1 MSRPFRISRFFLRPI
16 VGVLWGFSSTGADR
30 IPASGPVIIASNHS
44 SNWDPILISL
54 GCRRDVHFMA
64 KKELFKNPLSGALL
78 KSVNAIPVRRGLLDR
93 RALRGA
99 SRLLKNDKV
108 LLMFPGGTRD
118 KSGEVHDPKSGVGFI
133 ACMNDAPV
141 VPACITGANSL
152 ARSFVSR
159 AKLRVI
165 FGPPIVPPK
174 ASSTDG
180 YRAFSRRIADEIGR
194 LKLEVDGR

>member
-1 MSRPFRISRFFLRPI
+1 MSRSLQVTRFFLRPI
-16 VGVLWGFSSTGADR
+16 VGVLWGYHITGSEN

-54 GCRRDVHFMA
+54 GCRRGVYFMA
-64 KKELFKNPLSGALL
+64 KEELFRNPLSAAFLT
-78 KSVNAIPVRRGLLDR
+78 SVNVIPVRRGVLDR
-93 RALRGA
+93 RALRRA
-99 SRLLKNDKV
+99 SELLKNDKV

-118 KSGEVHDPKSGVGFI
+118 KSGEIHDAKSGVGFI
-133 ACMNDAPV
+133 ACMNETPV
-141 VPACITGANSL
+141 VPACIVGANSL

-165 FGPPIVPPK
+165 FGSPLVPSK
-174 ASSTDG
+174 TGSSNE
-180 YRAFSRRIADEIGR
+180 YRAFSKRIVDEIGR